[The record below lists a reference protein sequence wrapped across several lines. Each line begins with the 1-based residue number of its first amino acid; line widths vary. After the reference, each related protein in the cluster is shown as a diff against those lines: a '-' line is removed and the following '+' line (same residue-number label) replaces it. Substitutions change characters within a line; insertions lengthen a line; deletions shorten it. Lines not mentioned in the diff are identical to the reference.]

1 MGTASG
7 APLAPPGP
15 GDQTGSPKLFV
26 RNATGLVRE
35 LGLRQAFVINMSV
48 LNPAVG
54 LVTIAVALAVFPGTD
69 MTWPFIIAAV
79 LVLFLA
85 LSYAQLVS
93 SMPRTGGDFVFIS
106 RLIHPAV
113 GAMAGGALLLTFML
127 TGGVNTAIFSQQ
139 YLPFGFQALGSAFKS
154 SGLTSIA
161 TDLTTK
167 NTSFIVSLVLIV
179 LLLALG
185 LRSTKLLNRL
195 MFWCI
200 AIATVGYLVVVIE
213 FLIHGR
219 SDFVSAFNHY
229 SGHPGA
235 YAGII
240 STAQKLGA
248 PSKVLTSAVI
258 AAIPYAALSYWG
270 FTWSVYPSGEV
281 KRPMR
286 TTKISTLLA
295 LAAGIVMY
303 LAGWLAL
310 KHVAGLPFLQ
320 SANWL
325 SANNSAAY
333 GHLTAAPTTITFYAL
348 LLSTDPVTKILM
360 AVAFPAATVAII
372 AAYILVLSRIA
383 FALSFDRLLPT
394 FMSDVT
400 ASRHVPRNSYLLSA
414 LGFAAFVALA
424 IYTSFLSVFRDLTLL
439 GAVGFALVSLAATVL
454 PYVKPDLYEGSP
466 RAFRGTWLGL
476 PPITVIGGIST
487 IVNVW
492 MAYIVLTKPQITGGY
507 SIGSIVTLIIVFG
520 WGLVAYVIALLW
532 TRKRGLGF
540 GLATRTLPPE

>member
-1 MGTASG
+1 MGTTSD
-7 APLAPPGP
+7 APLAPAEPGNQA
-15 GDQTGSPKLFV
+15 GTKLFV
-26 RNATGLVRE
+26 RNATGFVRE
-35 LGLRQAFVINMSV
+35 IGLRQAFVINMSV

-106 RLIHPAV
+106 RLIHPAI

-139 YLPFGFQALGSAFKS
+139 YLPFGFQALGEAFKS
-154 SGLTSIA
+154 SGLTSIG

-167 NTSFIVSLVLIV
+167 NTSFIVSLALIV
-179 LLLALG
+179 VLLAMS

-200 AIATVGYLVVVIE
+200 ILATIGYIVVVVE

-219 SDFVSAFNHY
+219 SDFIAAFNHY
-229 SGHPGA
+229 SGHPAA

-240 STAQKLGA
+240 ATAQKLGA

-258 AAIPYAALSYWG
+258 AAVPYAALSYWG

-286 TTKISTLLA
+286 TTKVSTLLA
-295 LAAGIVMY
+295 LAAGIIMY

-310 KHVAGLPFLQ
+310 KHVVGLPFLQ
-320 SANWL
+320 GANWL
-325 SANNSAAY
+325 SANNAAAY
-333 GHLTAAPTTITFYAL
+333 GHLTSAPTTITFYAL

-394 FMSDVT
+394 FMSDVS
-400 ASRHVPRNSYLLSA
+400 ASRHVPRNAYILSA
-414 LGFAAFVALA
+414 VGFAAFVALA

-439 GAVGFALVSLAATVL
+439 GAIGFALVSLAAAVL
-454 PYVKPDLYEGSP
+454 PYVKRDLYEASP
-466 RAFRGTWLGL
+466 RAFRGSWLGL

-487 IVNVW
+487 IVNLW

-507 SIGSIVTLIIVFG
+507 SIGSVLTLIIVFG
-520 WGLVAYVIALLW
+520 WGLVAYVIALFW
-532 TRKRGLGF
+532 TRSRGLGF

>member
-1 MGTASG
+1 M
-7 APLAPPGP
+7 
-15 GDQTGSPKLFV
+15 
-26 RNATGLVRE
+26 
-35 LGLRQAFVINMSV
+35 AFV
-48 LNPAVG
+48 
-54 LVTIAVALAVFPGTD
+54 
-69 MTWPFIIAAV
+69 IAAV

-161 TDLTTK
+161 TDLTAK
-167 NTSFIVSLVLIV
+167 NTSFVVSLVLIV
-179 LLLALG
+179 VLLALG
-185 LRSTKLLNRL
+185 LRSTRLLNRL

-200 AIATVGYLVVVIE
+200 LIATVGYLVVVIE

-310 KHVAGLPFLQ
+310 KHVTGLPFLQ

-325 SANNSAAY
+325 SANNPTAY

-454 PYVKPDLYEGSP
+454 PYVKPDLYEASP
-466 RAFRGTWLGL
+466 RAFRGSWLGL